1 MTAARGGGAGAAAAG
16 CGAAGESAAG
26 PGTVAL
32 LVVSHSRTL
41 AEGVRELAAQM
52 APGVRIATA
61 AGAVDGGLGVDVAR
75 IAATMQ
81 ELAEAG
87 DVCVLADIGSSVM
100 GTDAALELVRE
111 DLRGRVRFAD
121 APLVEG
127 AIAAAVIASTG
138 AGLDA
143 VVAAAEEARGARKQ
157 SL

>member
-1 MTAARGGGAGAAAAG
+1 MTAARGWGDGASDANAG
-16 CGAAGESAAG
+16 RRG
-26 PGTVAL
+26 PGADGAVSL
-32 LVVSHSRTL
+32 LLVSHSRTL

-75 IAATMQ
+75 IAATME

-87 DVCVLADIGSSVM
+87 GVCVLADIGSSVM

-143 VVAAAEEARGARKQ
+143 VVAAAEEARGARKR
-157 SL
+157 SF